1 MATTAAKQQYH
12 GVGRRK
18 TSVAR
23 VYLRPGRGEWK
34 INGRELAEYFP
45 RNSHQQHASDP
56 LAATENEG
64 QWDVYVVVNGGGKT
78 GQAGAIRLGLS
89 RALLEL
95 DEEYRGKLRE
105 KGMLTRDPREVERKK
120 PGRPKARKRFQFSK
134 R

>member
-1 MATTAAKQQYH
+1 MATKVEQQYH

-23 VYLRPGRGEWK
+23 VYLRPGRGDWT
-34 INGRELAEYFP
+34 INGRELADYFP
-45 RNSHQQHASDP
+45 RNSHQQHVAGP

-64 QWDVYVVVNGGGKT
+64 TWNVHVVAHGGGKT
-78 GQAGAIRLGLS
+78 GQAGAIRLGLA
-89 RALLEL
+89 RALLQM
-95 DEEYRGKLRE
+95 DEDYRAALRE
-105 KGMLTRDPREVERKK
+105 KGMLTRDSRQVERKK

>member
-1 MATTAAKQQYH
+1 MATTTMQQNY

-23 VYLRPGRGEWK
+23 VYIRPGSGTWT
-34 INGRELAEYFP
+34 INGRDLQTYFP
-45 RNSHQQHASDP
+45 RNSHQLHAAEP

-64 QWDVYVVVNGGGKT
+64 GYDVKVVVRGGGKT

-89 RALLEL
+89 RALLKV
-95 DEEYRGKLRE
+95 DEDYRRALRAR
-105 KGMLTRDPREVERKK
+105 GMLTRDPREVERKK
-120 PGRPKARKRFQFSK
+120 PGQPGARKRFQFSK

>member
-1 MATTAAKQQYH
+1 MAIAAKQQYH

-23 VYLRPGRGEWK
+23 VYLRPGRGEWT
-34 INGRELAEYFP
+34 INGRTLEEYFP
-45 RNSHQQHASDP
+45 RNSHQQHASEP
-56 LAATENEG
+56 LPATENEG

-78 GQAGAIRLGLS
+78 GQAGAIRLGVA
-89 RALLEL
+89 RALLKL
-95 DEEYRGKLRE
+95 DEEYRGRLRA